1 MKNYLKSLAGIF
13 ILALLN
19 GCGTDSSDTE
29 PPFDACDNGMVLD
42 QFPCNDIGL
51 YAHVTME
58 QLNGVKANDLWG
70 WTDPET
76 SKEYALVGLIDGV
89 SIVEVTDP
97 ANPVLIG
104 KLQEATASSTQGLAD
119 PIATHHDDEEAVGFK
134 DASAWRDVKVYG
146 NFMIVVSEERNH
158 GMQIFDLESLRGV
171 EATPA
176 TFTHDALYDKI
187 GNAHNVAV
195 NEESGYAYITGTTSG
210 EVCAETGG
218 LHIVDLNNPLQPEF
232 AGCHE
237 EPEAGGVIAN
247 GYVHDTQCVIYG
259 GPDARFRGREL
270 CFSSSERKF
279 LISDVTDKSAPE
291 TIAVLGY
298 DGNQY
303 SHQGWLSE
311 DHAFFFMNDELDE
324 RENRHNTRTYV
335 WNLENLENPEMI
347 GFYQHQT
354 NSVDH
359 NLYVYNDLAY
369 QANYTSGL
377 RILDISGRMPESIGE
392 TAFFDTTPN
401 SNEPVFAGLWSN
413 YPWFSGNKILV
424 SDINNGLFIL
434 RFKR

>member
-1 MKNYLKSLAGIF
+1 MKKTVRLLSILVLAF
-13 ILALLN
+13 LLN
-19 GCGTDSSDTE
+19 GCSSDPGESE
-29 PPFDACDNGMVLD
+29 PPFAACNDGMVLD
-42 QFPCNDIGL
+42 QFPCNEVGL
-51 YAHVTME
+51 YAHVTLE
-58 QLNGVKANDLWG
+58 QMNGTRGNDLWG

-97 ANPVLIG
+97 ANPVVIG
-104 KLQEATASSTQGLAD
+104 KLQEATESSSQGLAD
-119 PIATHHDDEEAVGFK
+119 PVPLHDEEAGGFK
-134 DASAWRDVKVYG
+134 ETSAWRDIKVYG
-146 NFMIVVSEERNH
+146 SFMLVVSEERTH
-158 GMQIFDLESLRGV
+158 GMQIFDLERIRDVDSI
-171 EATPA
+171 PA
-176 TFTHDALYDKI
+176 TFTHDVLYDKI

-195 NEESGYAYITGTTSG
+195 NEESGFAYVVGTTTG
-210 EVCAETGG
+210 EICAEAGG

-232 AGCHE
+232 AGCHV
-237 EPEAGGVIAN
+237 EPDAGGVIQD
-247 GYVHDTQCVIYG
+247 GYIHDTQCVTYG

-291 TIAVLGY
+291 TVAVLGY

-324 RENRHNTRTYV
+324 RSNHHNTRTYV
-335 WNLENLENPEMI
+335 WDLEDLENPEMA

-359 NLYVYNDLAY
+359 NLYVYDNLAY

-377 RILDISGRMPESIGE
+377 RILDISGRSPETFRELG
-392 TAFFDTTPN
+392 FFDTTPDN
-401 SNEPVFAGLWSN
+401 NEPVFAGLWSN
-413 YPWFSGNKILV
+413 YPWFSGNKVLV

-434 RFKR
+434 RFGR